1 MKFIACL
8 STLSI
13 SISLFFGFGFTLSVD
28 AQTDSLGSPT
38 RFNNANAAFKSN
50 LSLQGISFEI
60 SSPNH
65 NTDNTV
71 FVTPKGLKGDH
82 LPSSMVIDGKVTGA
96 EIADLNRD
104 GFPEIYIY
112 VNSNDASKKGSL
124 LAYASNRNQSI
135 TPIYL
140 PPLAEDQQLNSN
152 YAGHDEFAIV
162 ENALE
167 RRFRI
172 DGQNK
177 SYRQI
182 QYKLKAGEAGWVLV
196 KTRVTDF

>member
-1 MKFIACL
+1 MHLIAHL
-8 STLSI
+8 YPLSI
-13 SISLFFGFGFTLSVD
+13 SIGLFFCFAMPAH
-28 AQTDSLGSPT
+28 AQSDSIGSPT
-38 RFNNANAAFKSN
+38 RFNNANAPFKSN
-50 LSLQGISFEI
+50 LSFQGISFAI

-65 NTDNTV
+65 NKDNAV
-71 FVTPKGLKGDH
+71 FVTPKGLQGDNA
-82 LPSSMVIDGKVTGA
+82 SISVIVDGKVTGA
-96 EIADLNRD
+96 EIADLNSD
-104 GFPEIYIY
+104 GFPEIYIF

-124 LAYASNRNQSI
+124 LAYASNRNKSI

-140 PPLAEDQQLNSN
+140 PPLSEDQKAMNN
-152 YAGHDEFAIV
+152 YAGQDEFAVV

-172 DGQNK
+172 AGQDK

-196 KTRVTDF
+196 KTRITDF